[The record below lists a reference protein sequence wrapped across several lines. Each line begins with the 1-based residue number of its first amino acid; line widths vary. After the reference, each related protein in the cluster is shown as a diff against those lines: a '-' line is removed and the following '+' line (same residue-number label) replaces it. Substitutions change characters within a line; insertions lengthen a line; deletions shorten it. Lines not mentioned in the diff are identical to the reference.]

1 MVQYR
6 GSVPH
11 TFTVAPRR
19 PIVSGSHAGSTLMSK
34 GILYLVATPIG
45 NLEDVTF
52 RAIRVLGEV
61 ALIAA
66 EDTRRTAKLLHRY
79 EIDTPTLSLHQ
90 HNERRRTPAILSRL
104 EGGQSVALV
113 TDAGTPLLSDPGAYL
128 VKSTLAGGF
137 RVEPIP
143 GASAILAAL
152 VASGLTENQFT
163 FVGFPPN
170 RSNDRKK
177 WLRALK
183 EEHRPLVLFES
194 PHRIMKCL
202 ADMSEI
208 LGDRQIAMCREM
220 TKAHEE
226 LLIGPISTVVS
237 SLTSKKGEF
246 TIVVASQ
253 DDENIQPTTEE
264 ILSDFCHITKNSGPR
279 RAAVKHIAKKY
290 GLSAQSVYKLLEE
303 NKAK

>member
-1 MVQYR
+1 
-6 GSVPH
+6 
-11 TFTVAPRR
+11 
-19 PIVSGSHAGSTLMSK
+19 MSK
-34 GILYLVATPIG
+34 GVLYLVSTPIG

-79 EIDTPTLSLHQ
+79 EIDTPTLSLHR
-90 HNERRRTPAILSRL
+90 HNERQRTPAILSRL
-104 EGGQSVALV
+104 EDGQSVALV

-128 VKSTLAGGF
+128 VESTLARGL

-152 VASGLTENQFT
+152 VSSGLAEDQFT

-170 RSNDRKK
+170 RSNDRTK
-177 WLRALK
+177 WFLALS
-183 EEHRPLVLFES
+183 EERRPLVLFEA

-202 ADMSEI
+202 ADMADT
-208 LGDRQIAMCREM
+208 LGDRQIAVCREM

-226 LLIGPISTVVS
+226 LVIGPISRVVS
-237 SLTSKKGEF
+237 SLSSKKGEF
-246 TIVVASQ
+246 TIVVSPQ
-253 DDENIQPTTEE
+253 SDERIEPTTEQ
-264 ILSDFCHITKNSGPR
+264 ILSEFGCTTHEGRTKRDFIR
-279 RAAVKHIAKKY
+279 QIAKKY
-290 GLSAQSVYKLLEE
+290 RISAQAVYKLLEE
-303 NKAK
+303 NKQ

>member
-1 MVQYR
+1 
-6 GSVPH
+6 
-11 TFTVAPRR
+11 
-19 PIVSGSHAGSTLMSK
+19 MSK
-34 GILYLVATPIG
+34 GVLYLVATPIG

-61 ALIAA
+61 VLIAA

-79 EIDTPTLSLHQ
+79 EIDTPTLSLHE
-90 HNERRRTPAILSRL
+90 HNERQRTPAILSRL
-104 EGGQSVALV
+104 ENGQSVALV

-143 GASAILAAL
+143 GASAILSAL
-152 VASGLTENQFT
+152 ISSGLSEGQFT

-177 WLRALK
+177 WLQALK
-183 EEHRPLVLFES
+183 LEPRPVVLFEA
-194 PHRIMKCL
+194 PHRIIDCL
-202 ADMSEI
+202 RDMADI
-208 LGDRQIAMCREM
+208 FGDRQIAVCREM
-220 TKAHEE
+220 TKKHEE
-226 LLIGPISTVVS
+226 LVTGPISKVIE

-246 TIVVASQ
+246 TLVIAPQ
-253 DDENIQPTTEE
+253 DAEEIEPTTQE
-264 ILSDFCHITKNSGPR
+264 IVSEFGLLTKQEPTR
-279 RAAVKHIAKKY
+279 RGAVKRIATKY
-290 GLSAQSVYKLLEE
+290 GLSPQSVYKLLEE